1 MATKAVASYFLDLG
15 ELGPDYEAEVI
26 FNWYRTKRPAPDD
39 YDELEIEHVY
49 VILNGTKID
58 VVSLVTEHT
67 IEYIQDK
74 CWESVEE

>member
-1 MATKAVASYFLDLG
+1 MNRDTTTYFLNLGDLG
-15 ELGPDYEAEVI
+15 EDYEAEVI
-26 FNWYRTKRPAPDD
+26 FNWYRPRVLREDD
-39 YDELEIEHVY
+39 YPELEIEHVY
-49 VILNGTKID
+49 VMFNGTKVD